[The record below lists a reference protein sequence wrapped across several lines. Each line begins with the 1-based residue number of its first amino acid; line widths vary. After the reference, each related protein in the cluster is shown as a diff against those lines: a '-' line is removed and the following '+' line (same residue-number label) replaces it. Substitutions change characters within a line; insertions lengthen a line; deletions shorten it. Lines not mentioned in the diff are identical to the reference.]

1 MASSHI
7 EVRGGDSRLASSVRS
22 AVDKLRDVQEQ
33 FALVKDVM
41 DQVAMD
47 GDWVALGA
55 KLNVSAAEAQ
65 AVYNLWGS
73 ANTEIHATFLAQ
85 LVARLG

>member
-7 EVRGGDSRLASSVRS
+7 EIRGGDSRLSSSVRS
-22 AVDKLRDVQEQ
+22 AIDQLRNVQESLQ
-33 FALVKDVM
+33 RAKEIM
-41 DQVAMD
+41 DQVAL
-47 GDWVALGA
+47 GEDWTSLAA
-55 KLNVSAAEAQ
+55 KLNVTTAEAQ

-73 ANTEIHATFLAQ
+73 AATEIRATFLTQ